1 MRICPFPWCLLT
13 ALVQVLVRTCLHDA
27 GALHRSPCSQVHPP
41 LGMIHMVTKLIL
53 KHYSH
58 QVISLPKAPCWLP
71 RVSSFFHYLVFVSIS
86 GFSLTLAIPYTSTS
100 PFFWS
105 TYSSL
110 SIRPGKAFLVYLRCP
125 SLWPTPW
132 GRITSYTAAPYQSSL
147 RWLASMAVFNYP
159 RICSGQ
165 S

>member
-27 GALHRSPCSQVHPP
+27 GALHRPPCSQVHPP

-100 PFFWS
+100 LSEWLNHLPKVTQLVSCGVKIQTKVGLTPPHCAFSFVN
-105 TYSSL
+105 YSEVKRL
-110 SIRPGKAFLVYLRCP
+110 IRPRF
-125 SLWPTPW
+125 
-132 GRITSYTAAPYQSSL
+132 SSWRTCNKVQRVL
-147 RWLASMAVFNYP
+147 L
-159 RICSGQ
+159 
-165 S
+165 